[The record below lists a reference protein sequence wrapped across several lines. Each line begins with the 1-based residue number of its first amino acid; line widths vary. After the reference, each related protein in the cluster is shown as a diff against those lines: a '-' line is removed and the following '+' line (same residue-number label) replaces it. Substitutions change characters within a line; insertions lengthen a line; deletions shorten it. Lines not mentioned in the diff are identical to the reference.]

1 MRARGFTLL
10 ELLVA
15 LAIFAFLGVMAYGG
29 LAAMLRMG
37 EGTSAAREDLATL
50 QRNVR
55 LLEEDMAFVLAR
67 PVRDGLGSPHLAFM
81 SGRDGTTLLEFS
93 RATRPLEGL
102 FPSPIERVRYVLADG
117 ALLRQSWNPPDAA
130 RLEPDQTQPLWPA
143 VETVSLRFVD
153 HQQQSFTSWPPPN
166 VEQPGLPRAVEWT
179 LQPKGQAAMRLLLP
193 LPELPPPG
201 GSKP

>member
-153 HQQQSFTSWPPPN
+153 RQQQSFTSWPPPN

-201 GSKP
+201 GGKP

>member
-29 LAAMLRMG
+29 LAAMLRVG
-37 EGTSAAREDLATL
+37 EGTSAAREDLAAL

-81 SGRDGTTLLEFS
+81 SGRDGATLLEFS
-93 RATRPLEGL
+93 RASRPLEGL

-166 VEQPGLPRAVEWT
+166 VEQPGLPRAVEWI

-201 GSKP
+201 GGKP

>member
-1 MRARGFTLL
+1 MRAHGFTLL

-37 EGTSAAREDLATL
+37 EGTAAARKELASL

-55 LLEEDMAFVLAR
+55 LMEEDMAFVLAR

-81 SGRDGTTLLEFS
+81 SGRDGATLLEFS
-93 RATRPLEGL
+93 RATRPLEGV
-102 FPSPIERVRYVLADG
+102 FPSPIERVRYVLVEG
-117 ALLRQSWNPPDAA
+117 ALQRQSWNPPDAA
-130 RLEPDQTQPLWPA
+130 HLEPDQTQPLWPV
-143 VETVSLRFVD
+143 VETVSLRFID
-153 HQQQSFTSWPPPN
+153 RQQQSFTSWPPPN

-179 LQPKGQAAMRLLLP
+179 VQPKGQTAIRLLLP
-193 LPELPPPG
+193 LPELPPPEG
-201 GSKP
+201 GKS